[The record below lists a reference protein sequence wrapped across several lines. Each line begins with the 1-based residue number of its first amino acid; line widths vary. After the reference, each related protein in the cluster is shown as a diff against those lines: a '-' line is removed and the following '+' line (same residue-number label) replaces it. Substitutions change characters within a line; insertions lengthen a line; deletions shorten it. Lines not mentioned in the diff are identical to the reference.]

1 MASEGF
7 ADPGVTGL
15 EDVVVR
21 NLRPADLDR
30 VVKIDEQITGRSRRA
45 YFEKK
50 VEEALALSGIRISL
64 GAEVDDHLV
73 GFLLARLY
81 YGEFG
86 LPEPTAIIDTVGVDL
101 GYRGRNVGT
110 ALFAQ
115 LETNLG
121 ALGIEKIQTHVDW
134 EYQGLIG
141 FLAAKGF
148 APAPFLT
155 LERRL

>member
-1 MASEGF
+1 MASENHG
-7 ADPGVTGL
+7 DPGVTGT
-15 EDVVVR
+15 EHVIVR

-30 VVKIDEQITGRSRRA
+30 VTRIDELITGRSRRA

-50 VEEALALSGIRISL
+50 VEEAIALADIRISL

-86 LPEPTAIIDTVGVDL
+86 LPEPSAIIDTVGVDPE
-101 GYRGRNVGT
+101 YRGRSVGT
-110 ALFAQ
+110 ALFEQ
-115 LETNLG
+115 LSTNLR

-134 EYQGLIG
+134 EYQPLIG

-155 LERRL
+155 LEKRL